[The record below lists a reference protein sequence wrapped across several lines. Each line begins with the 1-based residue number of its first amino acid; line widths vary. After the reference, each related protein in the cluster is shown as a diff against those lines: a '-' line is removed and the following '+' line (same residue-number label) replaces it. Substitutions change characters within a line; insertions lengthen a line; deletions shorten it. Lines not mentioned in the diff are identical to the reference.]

1 MIFAQNQIDT
11 LAIAASCAIC
21 TLDTTRTTMVRV
33 IGRVHTS
40 IITASVTTA
49 RTPTLLGTW
58 WTQLACTVVA
68 TLACATFI
76 ATCTT
81 VVGVV
86 FDVDTLV
93 VTAI

>member
-1 MIFAQNQIDT
+1 MILAQNQIDT
-11 LAIAASCAIC
+11 LAIAASCAIR
-21 TLDTTRTTMVRV
+21 TFDTTRTTMVRV
-33 IGRVHTS
+33 VGRVHTS
-40 IITASVTTA
+40 IVAASVTTA
-49 RTPTLLGTW
+49 ITPTLLGTW

-68 TLACATFI
+68 TLTCATFI

-81 VVGVV
+81 VIGIV